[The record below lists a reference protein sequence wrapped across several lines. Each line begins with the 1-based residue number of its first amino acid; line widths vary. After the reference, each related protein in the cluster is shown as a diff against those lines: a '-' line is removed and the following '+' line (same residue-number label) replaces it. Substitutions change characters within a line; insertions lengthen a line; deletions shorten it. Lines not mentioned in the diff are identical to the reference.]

1 MYVASLLHSSQAHI
15 KAAPAI
21 LPPIPQFYRTPK
33 RNKKDDDTQAKDSQF
48 VYITPSDTGQGKKRK
63 RPGKPTKEDT
73 TQAEDSR
80 SLISTPPDTH
90 QGKKRKGQN
99 TSADIDQ
106 HDNVANSSDGVDQY
120 PQQQSAPVQN
130 EPLST
135 STTSTTSY
143 PSIPPIVLQI
153 EATGPEF
160 SQFESSPMASQPPQG
175 GESHWQTAEAG
186 SQAAER
192 WEASQLQ
199 RKSMQDSFI
208 WKDNETQE
216 IQNWQTAERQGAE
229 LWQASQ
235 LQRKPMQDRF
245 IWKDNETQE
254 IQNWQTAEWQVEPQR
269 NPTQGNWQPHESQ
282 GAQNWTAEAQGQME
296 KGISGWDTLGAGS
309 SRL

>member
-135 STTSTTSY
+135 STASY
-143 PSIPPIVLQI
+143 PSIPPSVLQI

-216 IQNWQTAERQGAE
+216 IQNWQTAERQ
-229 LWQASQ
+229 
-235 LQRKPMQDRF
+235 
-245 IWKDNETQE
+245 
-254 IQNWQTAEWQVEPQR
+254 VEPQR